1 MLYVLMACIG
11 LMCILKYGSI
21 LSWPRDV
28 LTSRIEFFEDLFGC
42 SLCLGFWC
50 GVAVGSKPLNTKEQ
64 LKGGGVRYITDKM
77 AKDKGLKNADEYID
91 AHNEIQAEHAKIL
104 PPSKQKIIP

>member
-1 MLYVLMACIG
+1 MPIYQFQNQKTSEIKEISLGMNDPKVYCSPDGTKWERLFLPVN
-11 LMCILKYGSI
+11 LKPNSGKS
-21 LSWPRDV
+21 LSM
-28 LTSRIEFFEDLFGC
+28 
-42 SLCLGFWC
+42 
-50 GVAVGSKPLNTKEQ
+50 KEQ

>member
-1 MLYVLMACIG
+1 MPIYQFQNPKTSEIKEISLGMNDPKVYSSPDGTKWERLFLPAN
-11 LMCILKYGSI
+11 LKPNSDKS
-21 LSWPRDV
+21 LSM
-28 LTSRIEFFEDLFGC
+28 
-42 SLCLGFWC
+42 
-50 GVAVGSKPLNTKEQ
+50 KEQ

>member
-1 MLYVLMACIG
+1 VPTYQFQNPKTSEIKEISLGMNDPKVYSSADGTKWERLFLPVN
-11 LMCILKYGSI
+11 LKPNSGKS
-21 LSWPRDV
+21 LSM
-28 LTSRIEFFEDLFGC
+28 
-42 SLCLGFWC
+42 
-50 GVAVGSKPLNTKEQ
+50 KEQ